1 MLSVFADT
9 CGQLI
14 PAQLASGLRFELLME
29 DANVG
34 LKAASSTD
42 TAGYEITACSLNLS
56 SYILS
61 DVVLRTINE
70 SSASSGLELVH
81 QTIYSAIGQ
90 RTGTLLNSELG
101 RAASRVL
108 KCVYRE
114 RELYTGPNQD
124 NFVSP
129 TWSDTYYV
137 QESQTRLGSL
147 FFPNTSL
154 RGDSALLMSP
164 ELYAQALMAFGTYTQ
179 TRPESDVSE
188 KDFRTGKAI
197 IAQTFERSNVLD
209 LSGVPT
215 SSSRI
220 INLNARFS
228 DGTTRDS
235 EFFMFYVQLL
245 RIFSSNVTVEN

>member
-1 MLSVFADT
+1 
-9 CGQLI
+9 
-14 PAQLASGLRFELLME
+14 
-29 DANVG
+29 
-34 LKAASSTD
+34 
-42 TAGYEITACSLNLS
+42 
-56 SYILS
+56 
-61 DVVLRTINE
+61 
-70 SSASSGLELVH
+70 
-81 QTIYSAIGQ
+81 
-90 RTGTLLNSELG
+90 
-101 RAASRVL
+101 
-108 KCVYRE
+108 
-114 RELYTGPNQD
+114 
-124 NFVSP
+124 
-129 TWSDTYYV
+129 V